1 MSREIVITAKGM
13 VKDNDY
19 TIKSSNSEP
28 TDTIESFHGIYLGS
42 SAVGNTDVTSFTAK

>member
-1 MSREIVITAKGM
+1 M

-19 TIKSSNSEP
+19 TIKSSNSAP
-28 TDTIESFHGIYLGS
+28 TDTTESFHGIYLGS